1 MKTHKYIAIVL
12 SYLTLSPL
20 LLILDGKWKLLS
32 KWLRITLFILSP
44 FMLVAGGIIVWFGV
58 CWYQSYY
65 YPKHHFVK
73 PSVIENITGVKL
85 PNYKVIEYDMG
96 EEQSNG
102 YYPQKYVLEFKN
114 IPSEEFYQE
123 LDKKFYKTLNSNGYI
138 EYSFNDICNCLP
150 HLHSECADADCG
162 FHIKITKDSKVFYIY
177 INSRIW

>member
-1 MKTHKYIAIVL
+1 MKAHKYIAIFL

-20 LLILDGKWKLLS
+20 LLILDRKWNLLS

-44 FMLVAGGIIVWFGV
+44 FMLVVVGVIVCLGV
-58 CWYQSYY
+58 YWYQYY

-73 PSVIENITGVKL
+73 PSVIENITGIKL
-85 PNYKVIEYDMG
+85 PKYKVIEYDMG
-96 EEQSNG
+96 EEYSNG
-102 YYPQKYVLEFKN
+102 YYPQKYVMEFKN